1 MSTGGY
7 QSGPFRTA
15 ANTDNLVQVMLEAIT
30 QARGTAYASDRGSV
44 VWIENLAIAKT
55 LADAWETA
63 RRFSLQFDPVKMSV
77 FVERWEKI
85 LSIIPAPNE
94 TMNERRRTIAEKF
107 KLFIN
112 PALSQAV
119 QDMLAKLIPDIFLN
133 IIYSDTTN
141 ATSYVPGGVTI
152 PGGVTL
158 TSGAW
163 RTSIHNLAVRVFQ
176 PSSMTDLDFYDQ
188 ANKFR
193 RAFDSY
199 IPAYVT
205 YSWGRFA
212 EAEGTISLPANTLTV
227 TGDSTQFINSPGGAL
242 VAGDQIEVFD
252 DEMNVVT
259 LTVDNIF
266 SNNSLQVIVKHTF
279 NITDKTWRRIGFYL
293 DQQNV
298 DNSFLKV

>member
-15 ANTDNLVQVMLEAIT
+15 SNADNLIQVMLNVIT
-30 QARGTAYASDRGSV
+30 SARGTAYASDRGTV

-63 RRFSLQFDPVKMSV
+63 RRFSLQFDPARMSI

-85 LSIIPAPNE
+85 LSIIPNPGE

-107 KLFIN
+107 RLFIN

-133 IIYSDTTN
+133 IIYSGTST

-158 TSGAW
+158 LSGAW
-163 RTSIHNLAVRVFQ
+163 YSSIHNLAVRVYQ
-176 PSSMTDLDFYDQ
+176 PPSMTELDFYDQ

-212 EAEGTISLPANTLTV
+212 LGEGTISLPANTLTV
-227 TGDSTQFINSPGGAL
+227 TGNLTQFLNSPGGAL

-252 DEMNVVT
+252 DDMNVVT
-259 LTVDNIF
+259 LTVDNVL
-266 SNNSLQVIVKHTF
+266 SDTSLQVIVKHNV
-279 NITDKTWRRIGFYL
+279 NITDKSWRRIGFYL
-293 DQQNV
+293 DQQNL